1 MAKEQLYEMVVI
13 FDAQGD
19 ETDVRREI
27 DIVQS
32 LVEKRSSEFLGAAE
46 WGLRNLAYPIKKRT
60 SGHYV
65 YYLFKATLE
74 VPILLANTLKIN
86 EKVLRHMI
94 IRAKSNAPEYLAKIQ
109 DKIAQTETAIEAEKT
124 SIPEEKDIIQ
134 EKRENE
140 IPEETETTIEEPE
153 TITEEEK
160 SAEEITENNNL
171 SVDTDEEVQD
181 ENEVSDENETLS
193 DDEKSSSEND

>member
-134 EKRENE
+134 FDEYHKQY
-140 IPEETETTIEEPE
+140 
-153 TITEEEK
+153 K
-160 SAEEITENNNL
+160 KLVEEILNYYNLATNNDFIPILRQPFINL
-171 SVDTDEEVQD
+171 SGTTVFSA
-181 ENEVSDENETLS
+181 NRP
-193 DDEKSSSEND
+193 